1 MQHYPY
7 LIIGGGMTADA
18 AVRGIR
24 ELDAKGA
31 IGLIGAEK
39 DPPYARPPLSKAL
52 WKGES
57 LETVWRNT
65 SEAGV
70 DLHLG
75 HRATAIDAERKT
87 VVDDGG
93 VRYTFD
99 KLLLANGGTPRHLP
113 FGGVDVIYYRTLS
126 DYRRLHAL
134 AEAGKTF
141 AVIGGG
147 FIGSEIAAALAMNG
161 CKATMI
167 FPEDGIGARVFPA
180 DLSRFLVDYYRE
192 KAVDVKP
199 GDSVT
204 GLTSKGSGVAIDTKR
219 GAHLTVDAVVAGIGI
234 MPNVDLAEAAGLRV
248 DNGVVVDDHL
258 QTSSRDV
265 YAAGDVANFRV
276 PALGKRERVEHED
289 NAVTMGKAAGRS
301 MAGDTT
307 PYAHLPFFYSDL
319 FDIGYEAVGEMDP
332 RAEVVADWKEQ
343 FREGVVYYLSGGRVR
358 GVLLWN
364 TWGQVD
370 AARSLIAEPGPFRAA
385 DLKARLPAQ

>member
-7 LIIGGGMTADA
+7 LIVGGGMTADA

-31 IGLIGAEK
+31 IGLISAEK

-75 HRATAIDAERKT
+75 HRVTTIDAERKT
-87 VVDDGG
+87 VVDDSGAG
-93 VRYTFD
+93 YTFD

-161 CKATMI
+161 RRVTML
-167 FPEDGIGARVFPA
+167 FPEDGIGAGIFPA
-180 DLSRFLVDYYRE
+180 DLSRFLVGYYRE
-192 KAVDVKP
+192 KGVDVKP

-204 GLTSKGSGVAIDTKR
+204 GLTSKGAGVAIDTKH

-234 MPNVDLAEAAGLRV
+234 TPNVDLAEAAGLRV

-265 YAAGDVANFRV
+265 YAAGDVANFMA
-276 PALGKRERVEHED
+276 PALGRRERVEHED

-307 PYAHLPFFYSDL
+307 PYTHLPFFYSDL
-319 FDIGYEAVGEMDP
+319 FDLGYEAVGDMDP
-332 RAEVVADWKEQ
+332 RGEVFADWKEP
-343 FREGVVYYLSGGRVR
+343 FREGVIYYLSGGRVR

-370 AARSLIAEPGPFRAA
+370 AARRLIAEPGPFRAA
-385 DLKARLPAQ
+385 DLKGRLPAQ

>member
-1 MQHYPY
+1 MKHYPY
-7 LIIGGGMTADA
+7 LIVGGGMTADA

-75 HRATAIDAERKT
+75 HRVTTIDAERKT
-87 VVDDGG
+87 VVDDNGAG
-93 VRYTFD
+93 YTFD

-113 FGGVDVIYYRTLS
+113 FGGVDVIYYRTLN
-126 DYRRLHAL
+126 DYRRLRAL
-134 AEAGKTF
+134 AASGKTF

-161 CKATMI
+161 CKVTML

-180 DLSRFLVDYYRE
+180 DLARFLVDYYRE
-192 KAVDVKP
+192 KGVDVKP

-204 GLTSKGSGVAIDTKR
+204 GLTSRSSGVAIDTKK
-219 GAHLTVDAVVAGIGI
+219 GVHFTAEAVVAGIGI

-248 DNGVVVDDHL
+248 DDGVVVDDHL

-265 YAAGDVANFRV
+265 YAAGDVANFMA

-301 MAGDTT
+301 MAGDTS
-307 PYAHLPFFYSDL
+307 PYSHLPFFYSDL
-319 FDIGYEAVGEMDP
+319 FELGYEAVGDMDP
-332 RAEVVADWKEQ
+332 RGEVFADWKEP
-343 FREGVVYYLSGGRVR
+343 FREGVVYYLSGGKVR

-370 AARSLIAEPGPFRAA
+370 AARNLIAEPGPFRAA
-385 DLKARLPAQ
+385 DLKGRLPA